1 MSLGLN
7 ISHLRD
13 IQHIIT
19 KYTALK
25 VQDAMETNVR
35 VWKNR
40 DKNHRRRENAC
51 KRREGDNSKT
61 NTKGN
66 SILDYLG

>member
-1 MSLGLN
+1 MGLN

-35 VWKNR
+35 AWKSR
-40 DKNHRRRENAC
+40 DKNHRRRENAR
-51 KRREGDNSKT
+51 KRREGGNSRT

-66 SILDYLG
+66 SILNCLG